1 MLIIGAHV
9 STAGALHYSFN
20 RAHDI
25 GAQATQIFI
34 SPPQQWAQV
43 AHSDQ
48 AIAEFLAEQKA
59 TGITPTVIHGAY
71 LINLATDNPA
81 NLEKGISWLKYSQKT
96 AARLNILGTIF
107 HLGSHKGRG
116 FDSVKTQVCKA
127 LEEILAETPE
137 NVLLMLENSAGAGGS
152 VGGKLSELGELIKT
166 VNHPQLAVCL
176 DTQHAFVSGYDLRTP
191 EGVEQLLTEFEQHIG
206 LDKLAVIHC
215 NDSKTEFNSGRDR
228 HENLG
233 EGFIGK
239 DGFAYLIN
247 HPTLQDVP
255 FILEVPGFEDDGP
268 DKENV
273 DFLKSLV
280 SK

>member
-1 MLIIGAHV
+1 MPIIGAHV
-9 STAGALHYSFN
+9 STAGALASSFE
-20 RAHDI
+20 RAQAI
-25 GAQATQIFI
+25 GAEATQIFI
-34 SPPQQWAQV
+34 SPPQQWIQIK
-43 AHSDQ
+43 HSDQ
-48 AIAEFLAEQKA
+48 VVEDFLAQQKA
-59 TGITPTVIHGAY
+59 TGIGPTVIHGAY

-81 NLEKGISWLKYSQKT
+81 NLEKGISWLKYAQKT
-96 AARLNILGTIF
+96 AGRLNILGTLF

-116 FDSVKTQVCKA
+116 FEAVKAQVVKA
-127 LEEILAETPE
+127 LEEILTETPE

-152 VGGKLSELGELIKT
+152 VGGKLSEIGELIKS
-166 VNHPQLAVCL
+166 VGDPRLAVCL

-191 EGVEQLLTEFEQHIG
+191 EGIDQMLTEFEEQMG

-215 NDSKTEFNSGRDR
+215 NDSKTEFSSGRDR

-239 DGFAYLIN
+239 EGFAYLIN
-247 HPTLQDVP
+247 HPKLQKVP
-255 FILEVPGFEDDGP
+255 FILEVPGFADEGP

-280 SK
+280 S